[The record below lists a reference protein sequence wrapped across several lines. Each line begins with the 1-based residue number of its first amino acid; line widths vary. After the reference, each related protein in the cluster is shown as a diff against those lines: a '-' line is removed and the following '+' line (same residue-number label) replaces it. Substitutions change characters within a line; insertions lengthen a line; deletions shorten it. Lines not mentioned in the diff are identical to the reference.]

1 MIDWIVIAIV
11 VAIVGAALGYI
22 IRAKRRGVHCIGC
35 PDGGCCGASS
45 TLRKGEEHCGGCGS
59 CGTGT
64 CQGCDTGEK

>member
-35 PDGGCCGASS
+35 PDGGCCGAASALQGGEGHCGCCGGASS
-45 TLRKGEEHCGGCGS
+45 GCGGCGR
-59 CGTGT
+59 
-64 CQGCDTGEK
+64 K

>member
-11 VAIVGAALGYI
+11 VAVVGAALGYI

-45 TLRKGEEHCGGCGS
+45 ALGGGEGHCGCCGGASSGCSGCGR
-59 CGTGT
+59 
-64 CQGCDTGEK
+64 K